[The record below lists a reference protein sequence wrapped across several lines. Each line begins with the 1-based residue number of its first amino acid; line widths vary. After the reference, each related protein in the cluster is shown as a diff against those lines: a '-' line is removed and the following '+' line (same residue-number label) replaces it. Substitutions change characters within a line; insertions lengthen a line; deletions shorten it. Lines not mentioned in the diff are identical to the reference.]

1 MVLMRSTMPGQRSRP
16 ALGSQRG
23 FSMLEVLI
31 AMTVITVGMLGVA
44 AMQQFAVA
52 RNVDAKELSVA
63 TNLGVEM
70 MERIQYSRKN
80 VVSYN
85 GINVSSASA
94 TCPATP
100 VMSAGDCAQW
110 RTRLVASRL
119 PTVRGTVA
127 VTTVGPASMNQWLVT
142 VQIRWTNLPLPLTFS
157 SVVSLG

>member
-1 MVLMRSTMPGQRSRP
+1 MRGTMPGQESGP

-63 TNLGVEM
+63 TNLAVEM

-94 TCPATP
+94 TCPGTP

-119 PTVRGTVA
+119 PGVLGTVA
-127 VTTVGPASMNQWLVT
+127 VATVGPTSMNQWQVT

-157 SVVSLG
+157 SIVSLG

>member
-1 MVLMRSTMPGQRSRP
+1 MVLMRSTMSGQRSRP

-63 TNLGVEM
+63 TNLAVEM

-94 TCPATP
+94 TCPGTP

-119 PTVRGTVA
+119 PAVSGTVA

>member
-1 MVLMRSTMPGQRSRP
+1 MRGTMLRQGSRP
-16 ALGSQRG
+16 APEGQRG

-44 AMQQFAVA
+44 VMQQYAVA

-63 TNLGVEM
+63 TNLAAEM
-70 MERIQYSRKN
+70 IERIQYSRKN

-85 GINVSSASA
+85 GIDVSSASA

-100 VMSAGDCAQW
+100 NMTNGDCTQW

-119 PTVRGTVA
+119 PLVRGTVA
-127 VTTVGPASMNQWLVT
+127 VTTVGPTSMNQWQVT
-142 VQIRWTNLPLPLTFS
+142 VQIRWSGLVLPLTFGS
-157 SVVSLG
+157 IVSLG

>member
-1 MVLMRSTMPGQRSRP
+1 MRDTMLRQGSRP
-16 ALGSQRG
+16 APEGQQG

-44 AMQQFAVA
+44 VMQQYAVA

-63 TNLGVEM
+63 TNLATEM
-70 MERIQYSRKN
+70 IDRIQYNRKN

-85 GINVSSASA
+85 GIDVSSASA

-100 VMSAGDCAQW
+100 NMTNGDCTQW

-119 PTVRGTVA
+119 PLVRGTVA
-127 VTTVGPASMNQWLVT
+127 VTTVGPTSMNQWQVT
-142 VQIRWTNLPLPLTFS
+142 VQIRWSGLVLPLTFGS
-157 SVVSLG
+157 IMNLG